1 MRWVR
6 DFLKEVVQL
15 VTPKAVSAAMAAWI
29 MACRICFQVIFFELF
44 IGIFVLKDLFFS
56 VIPDKDE
63 ESVGIKM
70 IAFRFFTLFRT
81 TVSFQKDKSLRKYRS
96 TSEQQFYFRKAD
108 LYRNTGL
115 LQNNRFISERQILS
129 DFRSPESSGV
139 FFRLVIRSGSLSRQV
154 HSVFPRFQGFNHQLG
169 GLSGRDQVEYAVFQ
183 QAEETGSGFP
193 AHVQVFHM
201 DGGIVCF
208 Q

>member
-96 TSEQQFYFRKAD
+96 TSEQQFHFRKAD

-115 LQNNRFISERQILS
+115 LQNNRFISERQNTIRLQKS
-129 DFRSPESSGV
+129 GKFRRFLPSCHPVRKPLPSSPQCFS
-139 FFRLVIRSGSLSRQV
+139 
-154 HSVFPRFQGFNHQLG
+154 P
-169 GLSGRDQVEYAVFQ
+169 LSGL
-183 QAEETGSGFP
+183 
-193 AHVQVFHM
+193 
-201 DGGIVCF
+201 
-208 Q
+208 

>member
-1 MRWVR
+1 
-6 DFLKEVVQL
+6 
-15 VTPKAVSAAMAAWI
+15 MAAWI

-63 ESVGIKM
+63 ESVGIKT
-70 IAFRFFTLFRT
+70 IAFRCIQILHF
-81 TVSFQKDKSLRKYRS
+81 V
-96 TSEQQFYFRKAD
+96 
-108 LYRNTGL
+108 RN
-115 LQNNRFISERQILS
+115 NSFISERQIFTEIQVYFRVTVSFQKGKIRS

-139 FFRLVIRSGSLSRQV
+139 FFRLVIWSGSLSRQV

-169 GLSGRDQVEYAVFQ
+169 SLSGRDQVEYAVFQ
-183 QAEETGSGFP
+183 QAEETGPGFP

>member
-63 ESVGIKM
+63 ESVGIKT

-81 TVSFQKDKSLRKYRS
+81 TVLFQKGRFLQKYRS
-96 TSEQQFYFRKAD
+96 TSE
-108 LYRNTGL
+108 
-115 LQNNRFISERQILS
+115 
-129 DFRSPESSGV
+129 
-139 FFRLVIRSGSLSRQV
+139 
-154 HSVFPRFQGFNHQLG
+154 
-169 GLSGRDQVEYAVFQ
+169 
-183 QAEETGSGFP
+183 
-193 AHVQVFHM
+193 
-201 DGGIVCF
+201 
-208 Q
+208 

>member
-1 MRWVR
+1 M
-6 DFLKEVVQL
+6 VQL

-63 ESVGIKM
+63 ESVGIKT

-81 TVSFQKDKSLRKYRS
+81 TVLFQKGKIR
-96 TSEQQFYFRKAD
+96 
-108 LYRNTGL
+108 
-115 LQNNRFISERQILS
+115 S

-139 FFRLVIRSGSLSRQV
+139 FFRLVIWSGSLSRQV
-154 HSVFPRFQGFNHQLG
+154 HGVFPAFRALTTSLAAFRVGTRLNTLSFSKLRKRVPAFQRTFRSSTWMA
-169 GLSGRDQVEYAVFQ
+169 GLYVSSDSA
-183 QAEETGSGFP
+183 P
-193 AHVQVFHM
+193 M
-201 DGGIVCF
+201 LLI
-208 Q
+208 

>member
-115 LQNNRFISERQILS
+115 LQNNRFISERQIFTEIQVY
-129 DFRSPESSGV
+129 FRTTVSFQKVRSLQKHRSTSEQPFYFRKTNTIRLQKPGKFRRFLPSCHLVRKPLPSGPRCFSP
-139 FFRLVIRSGSLSRQV
+139 
-154 HSVFPRFQGFNHQLG
+154 
-169 GLSGRDQVEYAVFQ
+169 LSGL
-183 QAEETGSGFP
+183 
-193 AHVQVFHM
+193 
-201 DGGIVCF
+201 
-208 Q
+208 

>member
-63 ESVGIKM
+63 ESVGIKT

-81 TVSFQKDKSLRKYRS
+81 TVSFQKGRSLQKYRS
-96 TSEQQFYFRKAD
+96 TSEQPFYFRKT
-108 LYRNTGL
+108 NTIR
-115 LQNNRFISERQILS
+115 LQKPGKFRRFLPSCHLVRKPLPS
-129 DFRSPESSGV
+129 GPRCFSP
-139 FFRLVIRSGSLSRQV
+139 
-154 HSVFPRFQGFNHQLG
+154 
-169 GLSGRDQVEYAVFQ
+169 LSGL
-183 QAEETGSGFP
+183 
-193 AHVQVFHM
+193 
-201 DGGIVCF
+201 
-208 Q
+208 

>member
-1 MRWVR
+1 
-6 DFLKEVVQL
+6 
-15 VTPKAVSAAMAAWI
+15 MAAWI

-44 IGIFVLKDLFFS
+44 MGIFVLKDLFFFCHS
-56 VIPDKDE
+56 GQRR
-63 ESVGIKM
+63 GICGHKNDC
-70 IAFRFFTLFRT
+70 IQILHFVQNNSFISEIQVYFRT
-81 TVSFQKDKSLRKYRS
+81 TGSSQKDK
-96 TSEQQFYFRKAD
+96 
-108 LYRNTGL
+108 
-115 LQNNRFISERQILS
+115 ILS

>member
-96 TSEQQFYFRKAD
+96 TSEQPFHFRKT
-108 LYRNTGL
+108 NTIR
-115 LQNNRFISERQILS
+115 LQKSGKFRRFLPSCHPVRKPLPS
-129 DFRSPESSGV
+129 SPQCFS
-139 FFRLVIRSGSLSRQV
+139 
-154 HSVFPRFQGFNHQLG
+154 P
-169 GLSGRDQVEYAVFQ
+169 LSGL
-183 QAEETGSGFP
+183 
-193 AHVQVFHM
+193 
-201 DGGIVCF
+201 
-208 Q
+208 

>member
-81 TVSFQKDKSLRKYRS
+81 TVSFQKDKSLRKHRY
-96 TSEQQFYFRKAD
+96 TSEQPFYFRKT
-108 LYRNTGL
+108 NTIR
-115 LQNNRFISERQILS
+115 LQKSGKFRRFLPSCHPVRKPLPS
-129 DFRSPESSGV
+129 SPQCFS
-139 FFRLVIRSGSLSRQV
+139 
-154 HSVFPRFQGFNHQLG
+154 P
-169 GLSGRDQVEYAVFQ
+169 LSGL
-183 QAEETGSGFP
+183 
-193 AHVQVFHM
+193 
-201 DGGIVCF
+201 
-208 Q
+208 

>member
-115 LQNNRFISERQILS
+115 LQNNRFISERQNTIRLQKPGK
-129 DFRSPESSGV
+129 FRRFLPSCHLVRKPLPSGPRC
-139 FFRLVIRSGSLSRQV
+139 FS
-154 HSVFPRFQGFNHQLG
+154 RFQGFNHQLG
-169 GLSGRDQVEYAVFQ
+169 SLSGRDQVEYAVFQ
-183 QAEETGSGFP
+183 QAEETGPGFP

-201 DGGIVCF
+201 DGGIVCL